1 MPKNAQIRPTQAE
14 IEILTVLWKRGPS
27 TVRQVHEA
35 LAFRKTGYTTVLKLM
50 QIMARKDL
58 VSRDQSQRSHVYR
71 AEVGRE
77 DIQTSLVGDLID
89 RAFAGSASQLVMR
102 ALATKPTS
110 LDELDALRNMLGDMI
125 AKRDGKHGKHGK
137 HDEPEQGEKS

>member
-1 MPKNAQIRPTQAE
+1 MPKNAQVRPTQAE

-125 AKRDGKHGKHGK
+125 AKRDGKHGKH
-137 HDEPEQGEKS
+137 DEPEQGEKS

>member
-1 MPKNAQIRPTQAE
+1 VPESGHIRPTQAE

-50 QIMARKDL
+50 QIMARKHL

-77 DIQTSLVGDLID
+77 NIQTSLVGDLID

-102 ALATKPTS
+102 ALTTKPTS
-110 LDELDALRNMLGDMI
+110 LAELDALQTMLGDMI
-125 AKRDGKHGKHGK
+125 AERDGI
-137 HDEPEQGEKS
+137 GEGGEI

>member
-1 MPKNAQIRPTQAE
+1 MSESAQVRPTQAE
-14 IEILTVLWKRGPS
+14 IEILAVLWKRGPS

-35 LAFRKTGYTTVLKLM
+35 LASRKTGYTTILKLM
-50 QIMARKDL
+50 QIMARKQL
-58 VSRDQSQRSHVYR
+58 VTRDQSQRSHVYR

-102 ALATKPTS
+102 ALTTKPTS
-110 LDELDALRNMLGDMI
+110 VEELDALRTMLGQMI
-125 AKRDGKHGKHGK
+125 ARRDAP
-137 HDEPEQGEKS
+137 DEGDAS